1 MNPVRDGHLGIA
13 IAAARAEASAAWR
26 RPGALAA
33 IAALAAFPLLTY
45 HHLFDGSLAKVVIQQ
60 TYYMNTFA
68 PVAVGVI
75 FADRFV
81 RDRQLGVREVLDTL
95 PTSAAARLWGRFAGV
110 IAAGALPVLA
120 VWLVQALH
128 IALVTHRAAA
138 LGLAAAS
145 FSVGVLPGLV
155 AVCGLCLAGPALLG
169 LPLFRVLFVCY
180 WFWGNLIPS
189 QLFPSPS
196 ETWATPIGGIS
207 LSGIFH
213 IDFGIGRAAA
223 VDGIGSVTVLVIAGL
238 VLVSALQFSERRR
251 RATA

>member
-1 MNPVRDGHLGIA
+1 MNPPRAGRVRVA
-13 IAAARAEASAAWR
+13 VAAAHAEISAAWH
-26 RPGALAA
+26 RPGAVAA
-33 IAALAAFPLLTY
+33 IAALAAFPFLTY

-81 RDRQLGVREVLDTL
+81 RDHRLGVREILDTL
-95 PTSAAARLWGRFAGV
+95 PASPAARIWGRFAGV
-110 IAAGALPVLA
+110 ITAGALPMLA
-120 VWLVQALH
+120 VWVVQAVH
-128 IALVTHRAAA
+128 IAVVTHRAAA

-145 FSVGVLPGLV
+145 FAVGVLPGL
-155 AVCGLCLAGPALLG
+155 ATVCGLALAGPALLG

-196 ETWATPIGGIS
+196 ETWATPIGGIA
-207 LSGIFH
+207 LSGVFH
-213 IDFGIGRAAA
+213 VDFGDGQMAA
-223 VDGIGSVTVLVIAGL
+223 VDGIGSVSVLLAAGL
-238 VLVSALQFSERRR
+238 ALVAALQYQERRR

>member
-1 MNPVRDGHLGIA
+1 MNLFPPGNVRVAL
-13 IAAARAEASAAWR
+13 AAAHAEVSAAWR
-26 RPGALAA
+26 RPGAVTA
-33 IAALAAFPLLTY
+33 IAALAAFPFLTY
-45 HHLFDGSLAKVVIQQ
+45 HHLFDGSLTKIVTQQ
-60 TYYMNTFA
+60 TYFMNTFA

-81 RDRQLGVREVLDTL
+81 RDRLLGVREILDAL
-95 PTSAAARLWGRFAGV
+95 PTSPAARIWGRFAGV
-110 IAAGALPVLA
+110 IAAGALPMLA
-120 VWLVQALH
+120 VWLVQAVH

-138 LGLAAAS
+138 LGLAVAS
-145 FSVGVLPGLV
+145 FAVGVLPGLV
-155 AVCGLCLAGPALLG
+155 TVCGLSLIGPVLLG

-196 ETWATPIGGIS
+196 ETWATPIGGIA

-213 IDFGIGRAAA
+213 VDFGDGRQAAI
-223 VDGIGSVTVLVIAGL
+223 DGIGSVSVLVIAGL
-238 VLVSALQFSERRR
+238 ALVAALQYQERRR

>member
-1 MNPVRDGHLGIA
+1 MNWFRAGNFGVAL
-13 IAAARAEASAAWR
+13 AAARAEASAAWC
-26 RPGALAA
+26 RPGAVAA
-33 IAALAAFPLLTY
+33 IAALAAFPFLTY

-60 TYYMNTFA
+60 TYYLNTFA

-81 RDRQLGVREVLDTL
+81 RDRQLGVREILDAV

-110 IAAGALPVLA
+110 IAAGALPMLV
-120 VWLVQALH
+120 VWLVQASH
-128 IALVTHRAAA
+128 IAVVTHRGAA
-138 LGLAAAS
+138 LGLAVAS
-145 FSVGVLPGLV
+145 FAVGVLPGLIT
-155 AVCGLCLAGPALLG
+155 VCGLCLAGPVLLG

-196 ETWATPIGGIS
+196 ETWATPIGGIA
-207 LSGIFH
+207 LSGVFH
-213 IDFGIGRAAA
+213 VDFGDGRVAA
-223 VDGIGSVTVLVIAGL
+223 VDGIGSVSFLVIAGL
-238 VLVSALQFSERRR
+238 VLVSVLQYSERRR

>member
-1 MNPVRDGHLGIA
+1 MNPGRGNNVRVAL
-13 IAAARAEASAAWR
+13 AAARVEAAAAWR
-26 RPGALAA
+26 RPGVVTA
-33 IAALAAFPLLTY
+33 IAALAAFPFLTY

-81 RDRQLGVREVLDTL
+81 RDRVLGVRDVLDAL
-95 PTSAAARLWGRFAGV
+95 PASPGARVWGRFAGV
-110 IAAGALPVLA
+110 IAAGALPMLI
-120 VWLVQALH
+120 VWLAQAVH
-128 IALVTHRAAA
+128 IAVVTHRAAA
-138 LGLAAAS
+138 LGLAVAS
-145 FSVGVLPGLV
+145 FAVGVLPGLV
-155 AVCGLCLAGPALLG
+155 TVCGLCLAGPMLLG

-196 ETWATPIGGIS
+196 QTWATPIGGIA
-207 LSGIFH
+207 LSGVFH
-213 IDFGIGRAAA
+213 VDFGDGRMAT
-223 VDGIGSVTVLVIAGL
+223 VDGIGSVSVLVLAGL
-238 VLVSALQFSERRR
+238 TLVATVQYQEYRR